1 MTHKRQHRWHIEVIR
16 QPDMTS
22 AMRDIRKAYRRL
34 RTVGLPAYEAR
45 HIVLNL
51 LISGSCVNVKAE
63 KIS

>member
-1 MTHKRQHRWHIEVIR
+1 
-16 QPDMTS
+16 MTS

-45 HIVLNL
+45 YIVLNL
-51 LISGSCVNVKAE
+51 LISGSCVNVRAE